1 MFNRILAFFDRRPQ
15 YLFCITARYGSG
27 HWFKNFEVGACNA
40 YDAARK
46 FDTDP
51 ENVDWI
57 RVSGA
62 TRVD

>member
-1 MFNRILAFFDRRPQ
+1 MFNRILSFFDRRPQ
-15 YLFCITARYGSG
+15 YLFCITARYGNGS
-27 HWFKNFEVGACNA
+27 WFKRFEIGACNA

-51 ENVDWI
+51 ENIRWT